1 MRILHSLLLFAS
13 LLAVSYCVSHEELLD
28 KYRFNSRLSPS
39 YTIYWN
45 FDIEKENISIAVRA
59 RTEGWVGFGLSR
71 NGQMPYSD
79 VVIGWVNGYNQK
91 TFFEVSQEITVEFD
105 NFLLQ
110 DRYAW
115 GRYEPSIDEEQNWF
129 LLNGDEEYGYTT
141 LQFTRNFTTCDEIT
155 DLDITVINHSH
166 LLSLSLS
173 LSLLLSFS
181 HWQTLQMFV
190 FISLSLS
197 LTVWDCTCNGSISR

>member
-1 MRILHSLLLFAS
+1 MRILHLLLLSAS

-59 RTEGWVGFGLSR
+59 RTEGWVGFGLSP

-79 VVIGWVNGYNQK
+79 VVIGWVNGENQK

-110 DRYAW
+110 DRFAW
-115 GRYEPSIDEEQNWF
+115 GRYEPSIDEVQNWF
-129 LLNGDEEYGYTT
+129 LLKGDEEYGYTT
-141 LQFTRNFTTCDEIT
+141 LQFYRNFTTCDKM
-155 DLDITVINHSH
+155 DLDITVMKLI
-166 LLSLSLS
+166 LIIPTCFLSRYLFLSR
-173 LSLLLSFS
+173 
-181 HWQTLQMFV
+181 
-190 FISLSLS
+190 SLS
-197 LTVWDCTCNGSISR
+197 LTGRHYKCVYLSLSYSLGLHV